1 MLIEKYVKRINRFL
15 LPIEL
20 IKPYP
25 TIEDREKWDCI
36 DNISKEMIIKN
47 ADKYN
52 DILIKPL
59 KGTMIIDACL
69 VGNNSKIRELYQNK
83 INALTAFT
91 LAECVDNKD
100 KYTEKALD
108 VAWSIFDMAIWYLP
122 NKAKVNIY
130 DVNSHIIDEAATTL
144 GYALA
149 YSYYLLKDKF
159 NQIDINIEKRFKYE
173 IQKRIM
179 NPFMDD
185 EQNKN
190 IAEDNMNYIIFPFL
204 IFEDDYE
211 IRHEAIKKSM
221 KIMDLYM
228 YSLSKEK
235 NFSHIVACSLIKY
248 LDMLYMATGTVF
260 DIFEEDLI
268 CKIKEKHKTNSCYT
282 FTDMNKNNLSIE
294 TVLYHIF
301 NGDTTKRGVIC

>member
-1 MLIEKYVKRINRFL
+1 MLIEKYEKKICHSL

-25 TIEDREKWDCI
+25 TIEDREKWDYI
-36 DNISKEMIIKN
+36 DYNSKEMIIKN

-69 VGNNSKIRELYQNK
+69 TGNNSEIKELYQNK
-83 INALTAFT
+83 IKALTAFT

-100 KYTEKALD
+100 KYTEKALN

-130 DVNSHIIDEAATTL
+130 DVTSHIVDESAATL
-144 GYALA
+144 GYTLT

-159 NQIDINIEKRFKYE
+159 DQIDVNIGKRFIYE

-179 NPFMDD
+179 KPFMDD

-190 IAEDNMNYIIFPFL
+190 RAEKNMDHIILPYL
-204 IFEDDYE
+204 IFEDNYVR
-211 IRHEAIKKSM
+211 RHEVIKKSM

-235 NFSHIVACSLIKY
+235 RFSHVEACSLIKY
-248 LDMLYMATGTVF
+248 LDILYIATGSVF
-260 DIFEEDLI
+260 DIFKEDII
-268 CKIKEKHKTNSCYT
+268 CKIKEDFKINNCYG
-282 FTDMNKNNLSIE
+282 FADMNKFDLSIE

-301 NGDTTKRGVIC
+301 NDNITKRGVTC